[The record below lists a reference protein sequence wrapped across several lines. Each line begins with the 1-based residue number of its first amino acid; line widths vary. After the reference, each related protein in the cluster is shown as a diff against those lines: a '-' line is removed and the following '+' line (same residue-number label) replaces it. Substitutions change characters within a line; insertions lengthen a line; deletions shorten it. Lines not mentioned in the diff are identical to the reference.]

1 MLDDKRYEFLA
12 RVASMYYEDNLTQS
26 EVARNLGY
34 SRSAISRFLTEARD
48 AGVVEIRINH
58 PLSRNNQLE
67 RDLRNTFGLRDVR
80 ILQRGGIS
88 YPKMLARLGR
98 LTGQMLDGLINERTT
113 LGVSYGTGV
122 HAVATALRPTH
133 YPGVKVIQ
141 LIGASGTPDPQI
153 DGPEL
158 AQMFARAYG
167 GTYLAFPAPLLVD
180 NETIRNAIMS
190 DSYVRDML
198 ALTRHIDVAIVG
210 IGTTEVHKSGLVRA
224 GHIPADELKEIAA
237 QGAAGDVCAIH
248 YSIDGEILDLP
259 IQHRTI
265 GVGVDTLREIPFV
278 IGVAGG
284 EAKAEAIHGA
294 IRAGLVNVI
303 VTDDVTASL
312 ALSVATSRSEK

>member
-12 RVASMYYEDNLTQS
+12 RVASLYYEDNLTQS

-34 SRSAISRFLTEARD
+34 SRSAISRFLTEARE

-58 PLSRNNQLE
+58 PLSRNNRLE
-67 RDLRNTFGLRDVR
+67 RDFRNEFDLRNVR
-80 ILQRGGIS
+80 ILRRGGIG

-98 LTGQMLDGLINERTT
+98 LTGQMLDGLVDERTT

-122 HAVATALRPTH
+122 HAVATSLRPSH

-141 LIGASGTPDPQI
+141 LIGALGTPDPQI

-198 ALTRHIDVAIVG
+198 ALSSHIDVAIVG
-210 IGTTEVHKSGLVRA
+210 IGTTKVHISGLVRA
-224 GHIPADELKEIAA
+224 GHIPAHELEEIAA

-248 YSIDGEILDLP
+248 YSVKGEILDLP

-265 GVGVDTLREIPFV
+265 GVEADALRQIPII

-284 EAKAEAIHGA
+284 KVKAEAIHGA
-294 IRAGLVNVI
+294 IRAGLVNSV
-303 VTDDVTASL
+303 VTDDVTASEVL
-312 ALSVATSRSEK
+312 AVAASHA